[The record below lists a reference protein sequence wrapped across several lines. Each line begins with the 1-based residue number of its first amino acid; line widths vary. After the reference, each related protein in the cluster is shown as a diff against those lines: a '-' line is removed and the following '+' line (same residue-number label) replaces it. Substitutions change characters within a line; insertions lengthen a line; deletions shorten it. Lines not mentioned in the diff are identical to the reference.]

1 MQYHLNFLKKVRA
14 VSRVRLKNDS
24 ELTVLCFHS
33 MERMNQTYILPRAT
47 FTVEPF
53 FNLKLLQ
60 VDNLQRNDAYF
71 TVQVF
76 PKALACNR
84 LTKYPLQNLR
94 KVI

>member
-53 FNLKLLQ
+53 FN
-60 VDNLQRNDAYF
+60 
-71 TVQVF
+71 
-76 PKALACNR
+76 
-84 LTKYPLQNLR
+84 
-94 KVI
+94 